1 MRVFARVFGPDGL
14 LRQRRDTTAVLATH
28 AGKVPLSQLSF
39 PFALSPYHLKSC
51 PEANSHHITV
61 YLLPFADYIICI
73 GPDGDIVQQ
82 GTFSNLRAT
91 EGYVRNLVIKPN
103 PTLSGF
109 SSSTSLVEGSTNKKT
124 ASSKGATVPTDRE
137 KPRGIY
143 RYYIRAIG
151 RRMAVIYVTLA
162 AIYAFLYT
170 FPYIWA
176 KWWADTNGKDP
187 GSRTEYYMGIY
198 ALLEVLCL
206 SVLVVFAWHAVITIV
221 TTSGLRFHQT
231 LLSTAL
237 HAPLSF
243 FERTDT
249 GVTLNRFSQDL
260 QMVDSELPLAALNI
274 ACSGLIVVGQMLLIM
289 NTSYWLALSFPGIIL
304 VLWILQSVYL
314 RTSRQ
319 LRHLD
324 LETKSPLYSQF
335 VESLD
340 GLVSI
345 RAFRWQEQ
353 LKALLYERLDKSQ
366 RPFYLLLVVQQ
377 WLSLVLDCLTAGFIV
392 LLIGIMVG
400 LRDRVSPG
408 FAGVALSNMIGFSGS
423 MTTVVQV
430 WTQMETAIAS
440 IQRIRD
446 FERDVP
452 SEPKAKGLNATRV
465 PPDWP
470 TKGAIDI
477 QNLVSTYKDG
487 TVISLKNLTMKIKPG
502 EKIGICGR
510 TGSGKTSLALALFS
524 MIDIQEGSINI
535 DGLDINSISP
545 DDLRN
550 GLNGIPQE
558 PYFMSGTVR
567 LNADPSGTRSDDEI
581 L

>member
-1 MRVFARVFGPDGL
+1 
-14 LRQRRDTTAVLATH
+14 
-28 AGKVPLSQLSF
+28 
-39 PFALSPYHLKSC
+39 
-51 PEANSHHITV
+51 
-61 YLLPFADYIICI
+61 
-73 GPDGDIVQQ
+73 
-82 GTFSNLRAT
+82 
-91 EGYVRNLVIKPN
+91 
-103 PTLSGF
+103 
-109 SSSTSLVEGSTNKKT
+109 
-124 ASSKGATVPTDRE
+124 
-137 KPRGIY
+137 
-143 RYYIRAIG
+143 
-151 RRMAVIYVTLA
+151 MAVIYVTLA
-162 AIYAFLYT
+162 ATYAFLYT

-176 KWWADTNGKDP
+176 KWWADTNGQDP
-187 GSRTEYYMGIY
+187 GNHTGYYMGIY

-206 SVLVVFAWHAVITIV
+206 SVLVVFAWHAIITIV

-237 HAPLSF
+237 SAPLSF

-304 VLWILQSVYL
+304 VLWILQGVYL

-340 GLVSI
+340 GLASI
-345 RAFRWQEQ
+345 RAFGWQAQ
-353 LKALLYERLDKSQ
+353 LKALLYERLDRSQ

-377 WLSLVLDCLTAGFIV
+377 WLSLVLDCLTAGFV
-392 LLIGIMVG
+392 MLLIGIMVG
-400 LRDRVSPG
+400 LRNRVSPG
-408 FAGVALSNMIGFSGS
+408 FAGVALSNMIGLSGS

-446 FERDVP
+446 FERDAP
-452 SEPKAKGLNATRV
+452 SEAKGLNATKV
-465 PPDWP
+465 PSDWP
-470 TKGAIDI
+470 NKGAIDI
-477 QNLVSTYKDG
+477 QNLVSTYKGG

-510 TGSGKTSLALALFS
+510 TGSGKTSLALTLFS
-524 MIDIQEGSINI
+524 MVDIQDGSIII
-535 DGLDINSISP
+535 DGLDINSLSP

-558 PYFMSGTVR
+558 PYFMSGTVK
-567 LNADPSGTRSDDEI
+567 LNADPSGTRSDGEIQQALSSVHLSRVIERKGGLGAGMDDAMFSQGEKQLFCLARAILKRGKIVVLDEATSK
-581 L
+581 